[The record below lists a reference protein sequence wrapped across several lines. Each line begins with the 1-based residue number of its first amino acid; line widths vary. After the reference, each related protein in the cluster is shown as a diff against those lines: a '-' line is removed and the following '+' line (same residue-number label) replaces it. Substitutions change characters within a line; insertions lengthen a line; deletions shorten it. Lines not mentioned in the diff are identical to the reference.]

1 MFDQPFIV
9 IMYDV
14 HKYFNAPHQPTIDAI
29 RRPDILFFKMHNP
42 TSNDSFSKTKKVTL
56 KSNRIPHDIAKIL
69 SDPKHKKLCWD
80 AESTQAI
87 THSLLTEAGI
97 SYNHYLDDYID
108 VKDLLYDY
116 GYTCRS
122 LSQIA
127 KQFKLPVCPKANA
140 RKPLLIAKR
149 FKVLNAVVSK
159 IITIDGLNLFDGIL
173 I

>member
-1 MFDQPFIV
+1 MFDQQFIV

-14 HKYFNAPHQPTIDAI
+14 HKYFNASHQPNIDAI
-29 RRPDILFFKMHNP
+29 SRPDFLIIKYHDP
-42 TSNDSFSKTKKVTL
+42 SSTDSFSRLRKINL
-56 KSNRIPHDIAKIL
+56 KSSQMPTDIAQTL
-69 SDPKHKKLCWD
+69 QNPSLKKMCWD
-80 AESTQAI
+80 AEATQAI
-87 THSLLTEAGI
+87 THSLLSEAGI
-97 SYNHYLDDYID
+97 CYNHFLDDYVD
-108 VKDLLYDY
+108 VKELLHSY